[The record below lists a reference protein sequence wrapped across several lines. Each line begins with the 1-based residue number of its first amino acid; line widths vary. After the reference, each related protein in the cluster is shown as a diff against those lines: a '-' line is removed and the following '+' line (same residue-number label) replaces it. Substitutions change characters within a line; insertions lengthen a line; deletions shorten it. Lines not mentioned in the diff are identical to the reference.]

1 VAAQAGTGG
10 EDREGILHISQ
21 SGVPRSRLFESEEI
35 GRKSMKEKAI
45 VTAAI
50 TGGIHTPTMSDYLP
64 ITPKQISD
72 EAVRAYEAGAAVCHI
87 HARNPE
93 TGMPSPDL
101 NLMKEIIT
109 GIKSRCNIVVCIT
122 TGGGLGMTTEQ
133 RVAPVTL
140 YGPELASFNAGSI
153 NFALFPAIQRFKE
166 WKFEWEKQYL
176 GMTEDFIYA
185 NTFKSMKEYCG
196 KFNER
201 GTKPE
206 FEIFD
211 AGMVNNVAFM
221 IQAGYVK
228 KPVYI
233 QFVMGVLGGITPSP
247 ENLLFLVD
255 YAKKLI
261 GDFEFSVCV
270 AGRAQFP
277 ICTQSLLIGGNARVG
292 LEDNLYLEKGQ
303 VAKSNAEQVAKMVRI
318 ARELGIDPATP
329 DEARSIL
336 GLKGIDKVNF

>member
-1 VAAQAGTGG
+1 
-10 EDREGILHISQ
+10 
-21 SGVPRSRLFESEEI
+21 
-35 GRKSMKEKAI
+35 MKEKAVI
-45 VTAAI
+45 TAAI
-50 TGGIHTPTMSDYLP
+50 TGSIHTPTMSDYLP
-64 ITPKQISD
+64 ITPKQIAD
-72 EAVRAYEAGAAVCHI
+72 EAVRACEAGAAVCHV

-93 TGMPSPDL
+93 TGMPVPDL

-109 GIKSRCNIVVCIT
+109 GIKSRCNMVVCIT
-122 TGGGLGMTTEQ
+122 TGGGFGMTIEQ
-133 RVAPVTL
+133 RVAPVDL
-140 YGPELASFNAGSI
+140 YKPELASFNAGSI
-153 NFALFPAIQRFKE
+153 NFALFPVIPRYKE
-166 WKFEWEKQYL
+166 WKFEYEKQYL
-176 GMTEDFIYA
+176 AMTEDFIFA
-185 NTFKSMKEYCG
+185 NTFKSMREYCA
-196 KFNER
+196 KFNET

-206 FEIFD
+206 FEIYD

-233 QFVMGVLGGITPSP
+233 QFVMGVLGGITPSS

-292 LEDNLYLEKGQ
+292 LEDNLYLEKGRM
-303 VAKSNAEQVAKMVRI
+303 AKSNAEQVAKIVRI